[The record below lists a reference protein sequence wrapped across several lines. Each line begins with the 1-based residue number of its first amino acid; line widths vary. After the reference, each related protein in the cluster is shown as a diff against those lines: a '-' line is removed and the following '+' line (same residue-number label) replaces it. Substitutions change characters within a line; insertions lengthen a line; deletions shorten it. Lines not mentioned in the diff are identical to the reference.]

1 MDILVID
8 DDGDDRDIFCET
20 LCEVL
25 PQANCIVMDSGEAAI
40 TYLRQPDNI
49 PQYIFL
55 DIHMRGMDGKE
66 CLLKIK
72 SIKNLFK
79 VPTIMYSAVD
89 DPNEKVIYKKLGA
102 TAFINKTPDLN
113 GLKQDLKTVLKI

>member
-8 DDGDDRDIFCET
+8 DDGDDRDLFCEV

-25 PQANCIVMDSGEAAI
+25 PQANCIVLDGGEAAI
-40 TYLRQPDNI
+40 AYLRQPYKI
-49 PQYIFL
+49 PDYIFL

-72 SIKNLFK
+72 SIKNLLK

-89 DPNEKVIYKKLGA
+89 DPNEKNIYKKLGA
-102 TAFINKTPDLN
+102 TAFINKTP
-113 GLKQDLKTVLKI
+113 